1 MSIAR
6 KLQAHLKQH
15 NVKYKLISHPHTGS
29 SMETAEVAHIP
40 GDALAKGVLV
50 KSNDAYLMVV
60 IPSDYYVELE
70 TLHKLL
76 EREVEMATEAELSE
90 QFPDCEVGAI
100 PPLGHVYGIETI
112 WDPTTTLGTQE
123 RVFFEAGDH
132 QQLVRVSGEQFHEL
146 MAPAVRGEFSR
157 HM

>member
-1 MSIAR
+1 MSIAK
-6 KLQAHLKQH
+6 KLQIHLKEQ

-50 KSNDAYLMVV
+50 KSDTKFIMIV
-60 IPSDYYVELE
+60 IPSDSYVDLE
-70 TLHKLL
+70 TVRKLL
-76 EREVEMATEAELSE
+76 MSDVEMATEAELSE
-90 QFPDCEVGAI
+90 QLPDCEAGAI
-100 PPLGHVYGIETI
+100 PPLGYLYGIDTM
-112 WDPTTTLGTQE
+112 WDPTTSLGTQD
-123 RVFFEAGDH
+123 RIYFEAGDH
-132 QQLVRVSGEQFHEL
+132 KHLVRVSGEQFHEL

>member
-1 MSIAR
+1 MSIA
-6 KLQAHLKQH
+6 KKIQTYLKQQ

-29 SMETAEVAHIP
+29 SMETAEVAHVP

-50 KSNDAYLMVV
+50 KSNDEYFMVV

-70 TLHKLL
+70 TVRKLL
-76 EREVEMATEAELSE
+76 VKEVEMATETELSE

-100 PPLGHVYGIETI
+100 PPLGHVYGIDTI
-112 WDPTTTLGTQE
+112 WDPTTSLGTQD
-123 RVFFEAGDH
+123 RVYFEAGDH
-132 QQLVRVSGEQFHEL
+132 QHLVRVTGEQFHEL

>member
-1 MSIAR
+1 MSIAK
-6 KLQAHLKQH
+6 KLQIHLKEQ

-50 KSNDAYLMVV
+50 KSDKKFIMIV
-60 IPSDYYVELE
+60 IPSDSYVDLE
-70 TLHKLL
+70 TVRKLL
-76 EREVEMATEAELSE
+76 VSDVEMATEAELSE
-90 QFPDCEVGAI
+90 QLPDCEVGAI
-100 PPLGHVYGIETI
+100 PPLGYLYGIDTM
-112 WDPTTTLGTQE
+112 WDPTTSLGTQD
-123 RVFFEAGDH
+123 RIYFEAGDH
-132 QQLVRVSGEQFHEL
+132 KHLVRVSGEQFHEL